1 MVEYEREGNTDRVRK
16 SNQERIDESFSA
28 SRITSACEGKGEKEI
43 KATILDN
50 IDGKFILDFKAVQ
63 FYSVQDCLKSPS
75 FSKSNIKSVHH

>member
-1 MVEYEREGNTDRVRK
+1 MSPFQPVE
-16 SNQERIDESFSA
+16 
-28 SRITSACEGKGEKEI
+28 SRLLEGKGEKEI
-43 KATILDN
+43 KATILEN